1 MTIHVLGNADL
12 LTGDERGTT
21 YQNGAVAFSEDSGD
35 LLYVGDTAEAVNRY
49 PDAEFH
55 DHRGKLV
62 MPGMVNTHT
71 HLFQTLLKGL
81 GADKVLSEWFTSMTA
96 PAATQLTW
104 EDCYLA
110 ALHGCVEALTTGTTT
125 LLDFMYVHPGP
136 ELLDAVIAA
145 MQDCGIRGVAA
156 RGYVTA
162 GADVG
167 MPSPLIESIDDA
179 LDDAQRLIAK
189 HNHPDSLVTVGL
201 APCMS
206 WSVDEPTLRET
217 RRLAND
223 TGALITMHLAESDFD
238 VAESVRRFG
247 ARDSVVLERA
257 GLLGPDLV
265 AVHCVQCNE
274 DDLRRLAAT
283 ETGISHNPCSNLY
296 LGSGIA
302 PVPAMLA
309 AGVNVGLATD
319 GPASSNNLSMLDA
332 MKFAALVPKGLHRD
346 PRIMSAG
353 QVIGMATLGGARAMG
368 MGNRVGSLEIGK
380 AADILV
386 IDESTLSIAP
396 VHDPA
401 ASLVYSHR
409 GDEVCDV
416 WVAGRLVV
424 CDRRP
429 TMVDV
434 DEVRRRSIQAARE
447 LAHRAAVAP

>member
-1 MTIHVLGNADL
+1 
-12 LTGDERGTT
+12 
-21 YQNGAVAFSEDSGD
+21 
-35 LLYVGDTAEAVNRY
+35 
-49 PDAEFH
+49 
-55 DHRGKLV
+55 
-62 MPGMVNTHT
+62 
-71 HLFQTLLKGL
+71 
-81 GADKVLSEWFTSMTA
+81 
-96 PAATQLTW
+96 
-104 EDCYLA
+104 
-110 ALHGCVEALTTGTTT
+110 
-125 LLDFMYVHPGP
+125 
-136 ELLDAVIAA
+136 
-145 MQDCGIRGVAA
+145 
-156 RGYVTA
+156 
-162 GADVG
+162 
-167 MPSPLIESIDDA
+167 
-179 LDDAQRLIAK
+179 
-189 HNHPDSLVTVGL
+189 
-201 APCMS
+201 MS